1 MLHTPPRDAPDSS
14 TDEAIDED
22 ALKAR
27 SAERSQPAAAP
38 PAAAAQP
45 ATQAAVRPSDATESE
60 PPAKRP
66 RIDSAVGSK
75 TDNELRAALQQLGL
89 ETSGER
95 GSLLERLQVALD
107 DPIEL
112 PPGLSGSAPE
122 LAAVDDG
129 SEAGDRSSIGGGA
142 ATDEAPSSSGVAAA
156 DEAAS
161 STGGSGWACASCTYL
176 HLGAQAIFLTCAICG
191 EQRPGSHAA
200 TDPHASSPTAGGSTA
215 APGSSSGAG
224 QSSSDAGPSSS
235 DATGS
240 SSAAGRGRC

>member
-1 MLHTPPRDAPDSS
+1 MMLHTPPQDAPDSS
-14 TDEAIDED
+14 MEAIDED

-27 SAERSQPAAAP
+27 SAQRSQPAAAP

-66 RIDSAVGSK
+66 RIDSAVDSK

-112 PPGLSGSAPE
+112 PPGLAGSAPE
-122 LAAVDDG
+122 LAAIDEG
-129 SEAGDRSSIGGGA
+129 SEAGDGSSSGVGA
-142 ATDEAPSSSGVAAA
+142 ATDEAASRRSGALYIAAA
-156 DEAAS
+156 APV
-161 STGGSGWACASCTYL
+161 
-176 HLGAQAIFLTCAICG
+176 G
-191 EQRPGSHAA
+191 EHA
-200 TDPHASSPTAGGSTA
+200 
-215 APGSSSGAG
+215 
-224 QSSSDAGPSSS
+224 
-235 DATGS
+235 
-240 SSAAGRGRC
+240 RG